1 MNESE
6 SNPNTVGV
14 SSLGQP
20 PNSGTERR
28 YQAAVVL
35 SMYVGYAYFMVL
47 RSAPGAV
54 VAAIR
59 TDTGITTEEW
69 GRILAM
75 STVGAVIGKFIGGFA
90 ADKLGGRTT
99 FAIGLL
105 GCSLGIVAF
114 GMSATL
120 GLFQFTFFL
129 ALMAKSF
136 GWPAMTRIVGES
148 FDPPEYGRVWGVLS
162 TSSRAG
168 AIIATLVLGGLIA
181 VTSWQGVLIVAG
193 GLGVLV
199 AAGFAIVQTRASAR
213 LNEYRTAHR
222 ANDESAAALNE
233 AEDPGHPLYNS
244 SLPDALL
251 QFAKSGQF
259 WLITI
264 SLTGM
269 TIMWDFLQLLPLFLQ
284 DTLQLSDSNAAMVS
298 SAFPWGS
305 LISVFAGGFLFDSMS
320 RRNMAWIM
328 GGLLILATG
337 CIGTFYVMQFRTPP
351 EGTAV
356 GISVALLF
364 LYGVCIA
371 PCYYI
376 PMSVFSIRFGGP
388 HAGFLVALLDA
399 IAFGFNAVFQ
409 WFGGTVADAS
419 WSNFL
424 ILLGSIAFISA
435 VTMFAFMLGESRQH
449 DRAAPMAN
457 PA

>member
-1 MNESE
+1 MNERTPH
-6 SNPNTVGV
+6 PNTLPT
-14 SSLGQP
+14 LGDAAKRG
-20 PNSGTERR
+20 NERR
-28 YQAAVVL
+28 CQATVVM

-59 TDTGITTEEW
+59 TDTGVTTEEW
-69 GRILAM
+69 GRVLAM
-75 STVGAVIGKFIGGFA
+75 STAGAVIGKLIGGYS
-90 ADKLGGRTT
+90 ADKLGGGIT

-105 GCSLGIVAF
+105 GCSLGLVAF
-114 GMSATL
+114 GLSASL

-129 ALMAKSF
+129 ALLAKSF
-136 GWPAMTRIVGES
+136 GWPAMTRIVGQS
-148 FDPPEYGRVWGVLS
+148 FDPPEYGRVWGLLS

-181 VTSWQGVLIVAG
+181 VTSWR
-193 GLGVLV
+193 GVLV
-199 AAGFAIVQTRASAR
+199 VAGALGILVAAVFAVVQKFASGR
-213 LNEYRTAHR
+213 LTAIRSSRHT
-222 ANDESAAALNE
+222 DDGSDVALSE
-233 AEDPGHPLYNS
+233 ADDPDHPLHNT
-244 SLPDALL
+244 SLPTALL
-251 QFAKSGQF
+251 RFAMSRQF

-320 RRNMAWIM
+320 RRTMAWIM
-328 GGLLILATG
+328 GGLLMLATA
-337 CIGTFYVMQFRTPP
+337 CIGTFYGMQFRAPP

-356 GISVALLF
+356 AISVGLLF
-364 LYGVCIA
+364 LYGVAIA

-376 PMSVFSIRFGGP
+376 PMSIFSIRFGGP

-399 IAFGFNAVFQ
+399 VAFGFNAVFQ
-409 WFGGTVADAS
+409 WFGGTVADTS

-424 ILLGSIAFISA
+424 ILLGVIAFVSA
-435 VTMFAFMLGESRQH
+435 ITMFAFMLGEARQYDRSH
-449 DRAAPMAN
+449 DSV
-457 PA
+457 

>member
-1 MNESE
+1 MNEPQP
-6 SNPNTVGV
+6 NPN
-14 SSLGQP
+14 SAPSLGEV
-20 PNSGTERR
+20 NKHVGERR
-28 YQAAVVL
+28 FQASVVM

-59 TDTGITTEEW
+59 TDTGITTEDW
-69 GRILAM
+69 GKVLAM
-75 STVGAVIGKFIGGFA
+75 STAGAVIGKFIGGYS
-90 ADKLGGRTT
+90 ADKLGGGVT

-105 GCSLGIVAF
+105 GCSLGLMAF
-114 GMSATL
+114 GLSATL
-120 GLFQFTFFL
+120 GLFQLTFFL
-129 ALMAKSF
+129 ALLAKSF
-136 GWPAMTRIVGES
+136 GWPAMTRIVGQS
-148 FDPPEYGRVWGVLS
+148 FDPPEYGRVWGLLS

-168 AIIATLVLGGLIA
+168 AIIATVVLGGLIA
-181 VTSWQGVLIVAG
+181 VTSWR
-193 GLGVLV
+193 GVLV
-199 AAGFAIVQTRASAR
+199 TAGAIGIVVAGVFFVVQKLASAR
-213 LNEYRTAHR
+213 LRSVRQSHRNEEKS
-222 ANDESAAALNE
+222 DSPLSE
-233 AEDPGHPLYNS
+233 AEDPGHPLYRT
-244 SLPDALL
+244 SLPVALFRFGTSL
-251 QFAKSGQF
+251 QF

-284 DTLQLSDSNAAMVS
+284 DTLQLSDSNASIVS

-320 RRNMAWIM
+320 RRTMAWIM
-328 GGLLILATG
+328 GGLLFLATG
-337 CIGTFYVMQFRTPP
+337 CIGTFYVMQFRSPP

-356 GISVALLF
+356 GISVLLLF
-364 LYGVCIA
+364 LYGVAIA

-409 WFGGTVADAS
+409 WFGGKVADAS

-424 ILLGSIAFISA
+424 ILLGGIAFIAA
-435 VTMFAFMLGESRQH
+435 VTMFAFMLGEARQH
-449 DRAAPMAN
+449 EKAN
-457 PA
+457 KIASPA